1 MFVYSGEDTYAS
13 YKTAK
18 LHVTKISKEKNKDIK
33 IINEDDVNNL
43 NDLLYQVESID
54 IFGSSPVF
62 FAKRILNSKDIATYF
77 AENIEQFKNVDLI
90 IWQDKP
96 LDSKTK
102 IFKTLNLHKLV
113 KNFDLPKIPELKIW
127 LKEYS
132 KKIQLKLNEPVIN
145 FILENVSTDKWVLE
159 KELKKLSIINL
170 SEPSVENIKEIF
182 GLTVK
187 GDLWNFLDYVGNR
200 DKSKAINELLKLTAY
215 EDTSQL
221 IISLLQ
227 REFRLITQVNVSINN
242 SEQIKSLAIPSF
254 ILKKTQTK
262 SKNFTLKELKTY
274 TERLFNLD
282 YAIKS
287 GEIDDKMGLTLFLL
301 TL

>member
-18 LHVTKISKEKNKDIK
+18 LHVNKISKEKNKDIK

-102 IFKTLNLHKLV
+102 IFKTLTLHKLV

-227 REFRLITQVNVSINN
+227 REFRLITQVNVSRNN